1 MVRLS
6 IRLLFESYINTTIVE
21 DRKNEIFYDT
31 KNGNQNF
38 LLKILNK
45 KYYKNI
51 FDKKYKNIYCPHH
64 KPIHLSSKLK

>member
-45 KYYKNI
+45 KY
-51 FDKKYKNIYCPHH
+51 KNIYCPHH

>member
-45 KYYKNI
+45 KYYKKYSIKSIRI
-51 FDKKYKNIYCPHH
+51 FIVLIISPFIFRAN
-64 KPIHLSSKLK
+64 